1 MTFANPA
8 DIELLVLD
16 VDGVLTAGEVILDE
30 TGRVSYHFN
39 VQDGSGIK
47 YWYRYGGKAAI
58 VTGRKSEA
66 VLVRAQ
72 ELGIEIVYQSALRK
86 IESFRRCLSDCGID
100 PSKVACV
107 GDDLPDLPLLRNCGF
122 PVAVAN
128 AVREVKQEAAYVT
141 RRTGGDGAV
150 REVIELLLRA
160 KGYWSDLIAGYQ
172 RQTLAESGE

>member
-1 MTFANPA
+1 MGFANPA
-8 DIELLVLD
+8 DIELLILD

-66 VLVRAQ
+66 VLVRGK
-72 ELGIEIVYQSALRK
+72 ELGIDIVYQSALRK
-86 IESFRRCLSDCGID
+86 IEAYRRCLADCKID
-100 PSKVACV
+100 PMKVACV

-128 AVREVKQEAAYVT
+128 AVREVKEQAAYVT
-141 RRTGGDGAV
+141 TRTGGDGAV
-150 REVIELLLRA
+150 REVVELLLRA
-160 KGYWSDLIAGYQ
+160 RGVWSDVIAGYHN
-172 RQTLAESGE
+172 QTLSGD